1 MKLITSL
8 YLMKRNQEVHFVGK
22 PPNVSAP
29 NVMLSCTTSAFHG
42 FMGYENK
49 LLWLIYRIYIR
60 FLKFII
66 FRWPFVPIT
75 FPWKLD
81 FLIQKGVFPSWI
93 LYADHTQLNCEI
105 QIHFLSWIKIF
116 ISFSSLIYPFLFR
129 WSLLV
134 IKLNFKNI

>member
-29 NVMLSCTTSAFHG
+29 NVMLSCMTSAFHG

-60 FLKFII
+60 VLKFII
-66 FRWPFVPIT
+66 FLAICSNHFSMKTRFFDTERGFSIVNTVRRPYSVKLWNPDSF
-75 FPWKLD
+75 FYHEWKSL
-81 FLIQKGVFPSWI
+81 F
-93 LYADHTQLNCEI
+93 
-105 QIHFLSWIKIF
+105 HFLPWYILSCSADLSW
-116 ISFSSLIYPFLFR
+116 
-129 WSLLV
+129 
-134 IKLNFKNI
+134 

>member
-105 QIHFLSWIKIF
+105 QIRFFIMNKNLYFIFFLD
-116 ISFSSLIYPFLFR
+116 ISFLVPLISLGNKTEF
-129 WSLLV
+129 
-134 IKLNFKNI
+134 

>member
-29 NVMLSCTTSAFHG
+29 NVILSCTTSAFHG

-49 LLWLIYRIYIR
+49 LVWLIYRIYIR

-105 QIHFLSWIKIF
+105 QIHFFIMNKNLYFIF
-116 ISFSSLIYPFLFR
+116 FLDISFLVPLISLGNKTEF
-129 WSLLV
+129 
-134 IKLNFKNI
+134 